1 MLVSSRMIIVVIG
14 VETYRDLK
22 DEPLAI
28 VVGLEGIENRRKL
41 VGIELDCYGSSASR
55 YHHL

>member
-1 MLVSSRMIIVVIG
+1 MIIVVIG